1 MSRYRE
7 DKLSLYWGTVKFNK
21 SLCTFL
27 ANNFSA
33 CFENLDK
40 YVFSEGDSVD
50 LPSETAHGI
59 EAYHV
64 AWPAVGD
71 TMDPEVMVDVS
82 YPLFQ
87 FSSFVLHQRV
97 FPALS
102 TCWVPG

>member
-1 MSRYRE
+1 M
-7 DKLSLYWGTVKFNK
+7 
-21 SLCTFL
+21 
-27 ANNFSA
+27 
-33 CFENLDK
+33 
-40 YVFSEGDSVD
+40 D

-64 AWPAVGD
+64 VWLAVGD

-82 YPLFQ
+82 YPLFR
-87 FSSFVLHQRV
+87 FSSFVLHLRE

>member
-1 MSRYRE
+1 MSGFNLVADGLYRRE
-7 DKLSLYWGTVKFNK
+7 ICLSLLKDHVPI

-33 CFENLDK
+33 CFESLDK

-64 AWPAVGD
+64 VWPAVSD
-71 TMDPEVMVDVS
+71 TMDPEVMVDVT
-82 YPLFQ
+82 YPF
-87 FSSFVLHQRV
+87 F
-97 FPALS
+97 
-102 TCWVPG
+102 

>member
-1 MSRYRE
+1 
-7 DKLSLYWGTVKFNK
+7 LSLYWGTVKFNI

-50 LPSETAHGI
+50 LHSETAHGI

-64 AWPAVGD
+64 VWPAVGD
-71 TMDPEVMVDVS
+71 TMDPEVMVDVT
-82 YPLFQ
+82 YPFFR
-87 FSSFVLHQRV
+87 FSSFLLHLRE
-97 FPALS
+97 FPAFS

>member
-1 MSRYRE
+1 M
-7 DKLSLYWGTVKFNK
+7 SLYWGMVKFNK

-27 ANNFSA
+27 TNNFSA
-33 CFENLDK
+33 CFKNLDK

-64 AWPAVGD
+64 VWPAVGD
-71 TMDPEVMVDVS
+71 TIDPEVMVDVS
-82 YPLFQ
+82 YPFFR
-87 FSSFVLHQRV
+87 FSSFILHLRE